1 MGAIQLLVLL
11 LFGIDRQTDRLPT
24 RGGGWI
30 DSESER
36 GIIISNYNYERG
48 NLGN

>member
-1 MGAIQLLVLL
+1 MRAIQLLVLL
-11 LFGIDRQTDRLPT
+11 LFGIDRLPT